1 MNPPTVIGFK
11 PQRFPQKWF
20 GRQIKA
26 AIVLEGLAREIA
38 IEAVASVLG
47 SATVELPD

>member
-1 MNPPTVIGFK
+1 MDPTVIGFR
-11 PQRFPQKWF
+11 PQRFPQKWL

-38 IEAVASVLG
+38 IEAVESVLG
-47 SATVELPD
+47 STTVKLPD